1 MGGVKNKIR
10 KCINMSGSYLQAD
23 ILCPFYIKDM
33 SKPPC
38 LKCEGIT
45 DKSGMTMIFKNNAE
59 KEKWA
64 RKYCMESYKICGLY
78 EIIMRKY
85 DD

>member
-1 MGGVKNKIR
+1 
-10 KCINMSGSYLQAD
+10 MSGSYLQAD
-23 ILCPFYIKDM
+23 IVCPFYIKDM

-59 KEKWA
+59 NGRANTVWSHI
-64 RKYCMESYKICGLY
+64 KYADCMK
-78 EIIMRKY
+78 
-85 DD
+85 

>member
-1 MGGVKNKIR
+1 
-10 KCINMSGSYLQAD
+10 
-23 ILCPFYIKDM
+23 M